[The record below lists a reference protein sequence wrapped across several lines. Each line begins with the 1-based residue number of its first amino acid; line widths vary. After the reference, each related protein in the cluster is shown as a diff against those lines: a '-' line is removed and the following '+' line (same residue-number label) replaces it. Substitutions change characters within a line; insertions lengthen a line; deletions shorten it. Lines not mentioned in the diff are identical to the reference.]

1 MGSGKNEGDVMACVA
16 KARDLI
22 KMCEDQTIYG
32 AKGSP
37 RSIKATSN
45 LSLFTMRPEASVYT
59 YKQLVEM

>member
-1 MGSGKNEGDVMACVA
+1 MGDGKENGDIMACVA

-32 AKGSP
+32 AKRAP
-37 RSIKATSN
+37 RSIRATSN

-59 YKQLVEM
+59 YKQLIDM